1 MADLQH
7 FGVLGMH
14 WGIHRRGP
22 AAPEHTRAKELK
34 KKHVSELSN
43 EELKT
48 AITRL
53 SLEKQ
58 FKDITTAQ
66 AGRGSAI
73 LKGILLK
80 VGAQAVNSYV
90 SSKNPDMG
98 SYQFF
103 ADAVRAKAG
112 TKKTG

>member
-1 MADLQH
+1 MPSLKH
-7 FGVLGMH
+7 VGVLGMH
-14 WGIHRRGP
+14 WGIRRRGP
-22 AAPEHTRAKELK
+22 ATQEHTVAKELK
-34 KKHVSELSN
+34 KKHVSELTN
-43 EELKT
+43 EQLKT

-58 FKDITTAQ
+58 FTEIS
-66 AGRGSAI
+66 AGTKSRGSGI

-90 SSKNPDMG
+90 ASKNGDSS

-112 TKKTG
+112 NKKG